1 MIRPFERAAGRL
13 TRTLD
18 AAMHRL
24 YGWRANPLHQ
34 SGALASWMLVVLIA
48 TGLYLLLYY
57 RVGAPAQSVQRLAAD
72 PWLGSWI
79 RSLHRYATDAFVI
92 AAALHAV
99 RLTGQAREWG
109 PRTRAWVTGVFLV
122 GVGLGC
128 AWSGFV
134 MAWDSLGLRLA
145 VAGARLFDVLPILS
159 EPVGRT
165 FAGDRPPPS
174 AFFFINLFLHIAMP
188 LAMGI
193 GFWLHVSKV
202 ARPVLIPPRRIRW
215 TVTATLT
222 LAAILV
228 PAALGPAATPLTF
241 PSETPIDLV
250 TTWWL
255 PFVERAPPL
264 LVWVSVIVG
273 TLALLAVPWLGRR
286 QRTASWAPSY
296 VDPRLCTGCDQCTQ
310 DCPWEAIAMVPRTDT
325 RPTLVALVDPT
336 LCVSCGICAGSCAP
350 MGVGPPG
357 RTGRDQLTALD
368 EGPLAALLAAPPDER
383 IVVICCARSPDGAR
397 RALTTAGARLH
408 EVPCVGGVH
417 SSVVERFLRHGAV
430 GVMIAGCP
438 PRDCVAREGPRW
450 LDQRL
455 YHDREAE
462 LQPRVD
468 RRRVRIATFAAGL
481 DADAVGAFDA
491 FRQELSPL
499 PLPVAVESFV
509 GEAVCETA
517 PIGATT

>member
-1 MIRPFERAAGRL
+1 
-13 TRTLD
+13 
-18 AAMHRL
+18 
-24 YGWRANPLHQ
+24 
-34 SGALASWMLVVLIA
+34 
-48 TGLYLLLYY
+48 
-57 RVGAPAQSVQRLAAD
+57 
-72 PWLGSWI
+72 
-79 RSLHRYATDAFVI
+79 
-92 AAALHAV
+92 
-99 RLTGQAREWG
+99 
-109 PRTRAWVTGVFLV
+109 
-122 GVGLGC
+122 
-128 AWSGFV
+128 
-134 MAWDSLGLRLA
+134 
-145 VAGARLFDVLPILS
+145 
-159 EPVGRT
+159 
-165 FAGDRPPPS
+165 
-174 AFFFINLFLHIAMP
+174 
-188 LAMGI
+188 
-193 GFWLHVSKV
+193 
-202 ARPVLIPPRRIRW
+202 
-215 TVTATLT
+215 
-222 LAAILV
+222 
-228 PAALGPAATPLTF
+228 
-241 PSETPIDLV
+241 
-250 TTWWL
+250 
-255 PFVERAPPL
+255 
-264 LVWVSVIVG
+264 
-273 TLALLAVPWLGRR
+273 
-286 QRTASWAPSY
+286 
-296 VDPRLCTGCDQCTQ
+296 
-310 DCPWEAIAMVPRTDT
+310 
-325 RPTLVALVDPT
+325 
-336 LCVSCGICAGSCAP
+336 